1 MNPYILREKLN
12 AIVDNYYNMSSKYP
26 SIDLDN
32 WCRLAHAY
40 FLHTGTVNEDCL
52 LNYDNLVFEG
62 SQGILLDQRFGI
74 MPYCTPSNTT
84 SQNAYEL
91 LRKAGIRKEIQ
102 TCYSSLYN
110 KAW

>member
-1 MNPYILREKLN
+1 MVCDENILTR
-12 AIVDNYYNMSSKYP
+12 
-26 SIDLDN
+26 
-32 WCRLAHAY
+32 
-40 FLHTGTVNEDCL
+40 
-52 LNYDNLVFEG
+52 YDYRVFEG

-102 TCYSSLYN
+102 TCYVTRPYITRHGNGPFPSVMFGGGSSSNSAMDAVGL
-110 KAW
+110 KMLLDITKSLDKTSK